1 MSGARRTPSR
11 QRRRD
16 AWTAGPTGAK
26 MPGKAPRQRLVDR
39 SPAVH
44 LDRPATADPRA
55 TGRTRDPAESSY
67 VPSPLQLEI
76 AAHSLIAVLGVWLG
90 LTVFT
95 RSRVLQAR
103 VFSFLSLSLVVWSC
117 AIILQRLSN
126 SVGAAQ
132 IGHAIEET
140 AAALI
145 VPATAHLSLAVSSEG
160 HPSTGRRRA
169 LAVMYVLSGLF
180 ALPGIVNPAAPI
192 SFATPNLGLGPV
204 PGVVLGW
211 GWVVSRLGTLLA
223 GAIWLLQA
231 YRRTMPADPRR
242 RQFGVTLATVVVATI
257 GGSIRFLPILGET
270 DPWIGIS
277 LVAVAMVLAA
287 AAVLPAGVF
296 FARDV
301 AGKAFWTSLGLGL
314 GLFLLVGV
322 MVAIDTAS
330 RSLLGLDLP
339 LLTALALVITI
350 AVYEPAAVRVRA
362 LLRDRSPRAMARQRL
377 LRALGLSALTA
388 QPADAGVQPALAR
401 LTHALQLE
409 GARVVRPDGSV
420 PASEGAEPD
429 GPRMTRIPLVE
440 GGEPVGE
447 LRLGPPRT
455 GADLSRRDEELVR
468 LTAEYLAAALR
479 TGQREDEQVEALT
492 DLSQDRAEL
501 DTTASTLHVALLQRA
516 TAPPGLRVFALGTLH
531 VERGDERIQRWGG
544 EKAGT
549 RQALALFAFLFDR
562 GERGVAKD
570 EALELIW
577 PDTDLERADLA
588 FHRTLGGLRH
598 TLDPA
603 GGSGRQVIR
612 FYNDRY
618 RLDPAVIDWSDVT
631 AFLARLD
638 DARATSDRAE
648 ALRLLEA
655 ARALYRGE
663 YLDDC
668 PFYGDSSH
676 VEDRREALRG
686 RCVDLLLA
694 LGEGYEQAGDR
705 VSAAAAYRDALATT
719 DDCPPARAGLSR
731 LAT

>member
-1 MSGARRTPSR
+1 M
-11 QRRRD
+11 
-16 AWTAGPTGAK
+16 
-26 MPGKAPRQRLVDR
+26 
-39 SPAVH
+39 
-44 LDRPATADPRA
+44 
-55 TGRTRDPAESSY
+55 PAEDRLRA
-67 VPSPLQLEI
+67 SPEQLEV

-95 RSRVLQAR
+95 RSRALQAR
-103 VFSFLSLSLVVWSC
+103 TFSFLTLALVVWSSS
-117 AIILQRLSN
+117 IILQRLSI
-126 SVGAAQ
+126 STGAVQ
-132 IGHAIEET
+132 IAHAIEET

-145 VPATAHLSLAVSSEG
+145 VPATAHMALAVASEG
-160 HPSTGRRRA
+160 HPGLGRRRA
-169 LAVMYVLSGLF
+169 IVGMYVVSALF
-180 ALPGIVNPAAPI
+180 ALPGIVNPAAPV
-192 SFATPNLGLGPV
+192 SFVTPNLSLGPI
-204 PGVVLGW
+204 PGVMLGW
-211 GWVVSRLGTLLA
+211 AWVITRLGTLLV

-231 YRRTMPADPRR
+231 YRSTLPADPRR

-257 GGSIRFLPILGET
+257 GGSIRFLPVLGET

-277 LVAVAMVLAA
+277 LVAVAIVLAT

-301 AGKAFWTSLGLGL
+301 AGKAFWTSLALGV

-322 MVAIDTAS
+322 LVAVDTAS
-330 RSLLGLDLP
+330 RGLLGLDLP

-350 AVYEPAAVRVRA
+350 AVYEPAAIRVRS

-377 LRALGLSALTA
+377 LRALGLSSLTGQA
-388 QPADAGVQPALAR
+388 ADAGVQPAVAR
-401 LTHALQLE
+401 LSHALDLE
-409 GARVVRPDGSV
+409 GARVVRPDGSIAASDGSE
-420 PASEGAEPD
+420 PA
-429 GPRMTRIPLVE
+429 GPRMTRIALVD
-440 GGEPVGE
+440 GDEPVGE
-447 LRLGPPRT
+447 LRLGPVRS
-455 GADLSRRDEELVR
+455 GADLSHRDSELVR
-468 LTAEYLAAALR
+468 LTAGYLAAVLR
-479 TGQREDEQVEALT
+479 TGRREDEQVDALT

-501 DTTASTLHVALLQRA
+501 DSTASTLHVALLQRA
-516 TAPPGLRVFALGTLH
+516 SAPPGLRVFALGALR

-549 RQALALFAFLFDR
+549 RQAQALFAFLFDR

-603 GGSGRQVIR
+603 GRSGRQVIR

-618 RLDPAVIDWSDVT
+618 RLDPGVIDWSDVT
-631 AFLARLD
+631 AFLARLGE
-638 DARATSDRAE
+638 ARETSDRAE
-648 ALRLLEA
+648 SLRLLEA

-668 PFYGDSSH
+668 PFYGDSAH
-676 VEDRREALRG
+676 VEDRRGALRG

-694 LGEGYEQAGDR
+694 LGEGYEGAGDR
-705 VSAAAAYRDALATT
+705 VSAAAAYRDALSMS
-719 DDCPPARAGLSR
+719 DDCPPAQAGLSR
-731 LAT
+731 LAHQV